1 MQLKTSSPDRQ
12 PQGNKSTWRH
22 RSQLLTRFLLCS
34 PTSLAPPPT
43 ARLRRWQRADSGRDP
58 ARRPPLR
65 RAQAAALRD
74 RARPPPPSAANSD
87 TAGRGPQR
95 GPEGGTRSSAA
106 GHGAAAGPLR
116 PPAFC
121 LGPAPTARPGL
132 GSRPGPDPGR
142 PLSARPLAAPPP
154 PGDSPAGPG
163 RLAPL
168 RRHLPPPPRDA
179 PTSRAE
185 RSRGGRATV
194 TPRIGRSHNRLRR
207 WRGALGWRH
216 GAAPP
221 HPAFVVPPWRRG
233 LERSPTAVFGGSM
246 SPPNGDYRKIKRPG
260 KSVLSNK

>member
-106 GHGAAAGPLR
+106 GHGAAAGPLH

-142 PLSARPLAAPPP
+142 PLSARPLAAPPHP
-154 PGDSPAGPG
+154 RRLTRRAGPA
-163 RLAPL
+163 RAA
-168 RRHLPPPPRDA
+168 PPPPAAASAGRADVTSGAEQGRPRHRDA
-179 PTSRAE
+179 ADREEPQPAPPLE
-185 RSRGGRATV
+185 GRARV
-194 TPRIGRSHNRLRR
+194 T
-207 WRGALGWRH
+207 
-216 GAAPP
+216 
-221 HPAFVVPPWRRG
+221 PWRRAAAPRLRG
-233 LERSPTAVFGGSM
+233 AAMATGPGALPHRCFGGFGV
-246 SPPNGDYRKIKRPG
+246 PTERR
-260 KSVLSNK
+260 LQENKAPWKKCP